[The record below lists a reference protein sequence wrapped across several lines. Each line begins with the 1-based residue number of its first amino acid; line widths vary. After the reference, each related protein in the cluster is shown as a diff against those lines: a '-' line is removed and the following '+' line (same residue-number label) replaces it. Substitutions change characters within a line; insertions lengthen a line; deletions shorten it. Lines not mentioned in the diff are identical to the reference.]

1 MKRQSDE
8 TNELLS
14 VLLDSRSR
22 LLGTARHV
30 LRDEMEAEDI
40 VQEVMETVISA
51 PNLLEEVQNAAGWL
65 ATLVYRR
72 SVDTLRKFSRRRFLA
87 EGELETKSD
96 DNPSASELLEE
107 KEIRE
112 AIFEAIENLPPELLY
127 VFEGNVLDEKPFRQ
141 LAEESGI
148 PMGTLMARKQSAVK
162 RIREELTRRRIIV
175 SR

>member
-1 MKRQSDE
+1 MMRQSDK

-22 LLGTARHV
+22 LLSTARHV

-51 PNLLEEVQNAAGWL
+51 PNLLEEVQNVAGWL

-72 SVDTLRKFSRRRFLA
+72 SVDTLRKLSRRRFLA
-87 EGELETKSD
+87 EGELEKQSD
-96 DNPSASELLEE
+96 DNLSASELLEE